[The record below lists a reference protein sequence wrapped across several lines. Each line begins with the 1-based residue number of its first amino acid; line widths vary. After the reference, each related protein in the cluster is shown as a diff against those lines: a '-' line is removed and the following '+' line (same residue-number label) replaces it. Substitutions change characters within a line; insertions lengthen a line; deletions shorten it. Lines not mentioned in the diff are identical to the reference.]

1 MTPQSL
7 ADGNRLQRWYW
18 RWAERHYARFD
29 APTREQAMAI
39 DLFLYSRRGIAFWL
53 GLLCALVGS
62 AAGLTMAGV
71 PALLAVT
78 GSLLVWGV
86 LPLMGM
92 TAWIAPGAFVRRHA
106 LGKTLVVTGALALL
120 GGLMGFIVGH
130 MARHGG
136 LDPALLGHELVAKFF
151 VLAPAVLAVGLGIVA
166 VLFTLATVRKQ
177 VLEGQLA
184 RVQMQRERDAAARQ
198 AAEAQLKLLQ
208 GQIQPHFIFNTLSAL
223 QHWVD
228 TGDARAG
235 ALLRSLT
242 AFLRGSTAL
251 LDREEVTLAEEAA
264 MVGHYLA
271 IMRARLGERLTS
283 TVRVAPELDGQR
295 IPPGLLLTLVE
306 NAVEHGV
313 GPALAGAH
321 VRIEA
326 EPAAQGWVLRVA
338 DDGAGLAAGWHE
350 GVGLANSRQRLAHR
364 FGSAARLELRP
375 LQPGAEAVLTL
386 PWDAAPRGPA

>member
-1 MTPQSL
+1 MSTHPL
-7 ADGNRLQRWYW
+7 ADGNRVQRWYW
-18 RWAERHYARFD
+18 RWAQSHYARFD
-29 APTREQAMAI
+29 AQTREQALAI
-39 DLFLYSRRGIAFWL
+39 DSFLYSRRGLGFWF
-53 GLLCALVGS
+53 GIVCAMVGTS
-62 AAGLTMAGV
+62 VGLTMAGV

-78 GSLLVWGV
+78 GSLFIWGV
-86 LPLMGM
+86 LPLIGM

-106 LGKTLVVTGALALL
+106 LGKTLVVTGVLAML
-120 GGLMGFIVGH
+120 GGLLGFIVGH
-130 MARHGG
+130 MARHDG
-136 LDPALLGHELVAKFF
+136 LDLALLGRELVAKFF
-151 VLAPAVLAVGLGIVA
+151 VLAPTVLAVGLGIVA

-177 VLEGQLA
+177 VLEGQLE
-184 RVQMQRERDAAARQ
+184 RMQMQRERDAAARQ

-251 LDREEVTLAEEAA
+251 LDRAEVPLADEAT

-271 IMRARLGERLTS
+271 IMRARLGGRLDCTIAI
-283 TVRVAPELDGQR
+283 APEVAGQR

-313 GPALAGAH
+313 SPALAGAH

-326 EPAAQGWVLRVA
+326 APAAQGWTLRVA

-364 FGSAARLELRP
+364 YGSAAQLALRP

-386 PWDAAPRGPA
+386 PWDAAPHIPA